1 MDSIVHSMNYFF
13 FFLIHPPSQPTPP
26 TGSFCERYSGLQLF
40 RYILHPAKVSCY
52 NILVS
57 SASLGTT
64 LHESLTF
71 LHFLWAEVL
80 TAFVLDYLLQNVCM
94 VCSLGILG
102 SVLLRSKGPTCLLLY
117 KKKKKKKIGSLSSE
131 FLPCNAAH
139 CMCKCYLALVVS
151 PVVTRIWE
159 LG

>member
-1 MDSIVHSMNYFF
+1 MFIGFYSSFYELF
-13 FFLIHPPSQPTPP
+13 FFLPNTPSFPTYTS
-26 TGSFCERYSGLQLF
+26 TGSFSERYSVLQLF

-102 SVLLRSKGPTCLLLY
+102 SVLLRSKGPACLLLY
-117 KKKKKKKIGSLSSE
+117 RKKKIGSLSSE

-151 PVVTRIWE
+151 PVVIRIWE